1 MAISRDANEGF
12 AVPEPQNSVFKLNK
26 ALIMPFISR
35 LANGWGI
42 NNTIPKAS
50 QKITCPGD
58 IHSYF
63 PLEVG
68 EIITSSDPPQV
79 IYIHHLTHQ
88 LTHELH
94 LVLHPFTFSTS
105 RDPGGKV

>member
-1 MAISRDANEGF
+1 MAISRDVNEGF
-12 AVPEPQNSVFKLNK
+12 DVPEPQCSVFKLNK
-26 ALIMPFISR
+26 ALIMPFIPR

-42 NNTIPKAS
+42 NNTVPKAF

-58 IHSYF
+58 KHSYF

-68 EIITSSDPPQV
+68 EIIISNGSPQV
-79 IYIHHLTHQ
+79 IHIHYLTYQ

-94 LVLHPFTFSTS
+94 LL
-105 RDPGGKV
+105 

>member
-1 MAISRDANEGF
+1 M
-12 AVPEPQNSVFKLNK
+12 P
-26 ALIMPFISR
+26 LIPR

-50 QKITCPGD
+50 QKITWPGD

-68 EIITSSDPPQV
+68 EIIMSNDSPQV
-79 IYIHHLTHQ
+79 IHIHHLTHQ

-94 LVLHPFTFSTS
+94 LVLHPFTFSAA
-105 RDPGGKV
+105 RDPEDKV